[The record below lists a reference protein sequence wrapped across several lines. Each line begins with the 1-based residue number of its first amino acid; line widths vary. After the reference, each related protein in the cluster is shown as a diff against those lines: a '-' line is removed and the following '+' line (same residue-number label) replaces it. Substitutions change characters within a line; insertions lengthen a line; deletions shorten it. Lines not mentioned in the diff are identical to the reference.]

1 MHGISKENSRLD
13 GYVRRSLKCRF
24 LIALH
29 DRPMITRQ
37 SVSKWTNLG
46 VWVDETA
53 ETQAPLSLKLL
64 ELLFLVV
71 MRKAEL
77 SFSDDLDDFCQFK

>member
-1 MHGISKENSRLD
+1 
-13 GYVRRSLKCRF
+13 
-24 LIALH
+24 
-29 DRPMITRQ
+29 MITRQ

-53 ETQAPLSLKLL
+53 ETQAPLSQELL

-71 MRKAEL
+71 RRTAEL